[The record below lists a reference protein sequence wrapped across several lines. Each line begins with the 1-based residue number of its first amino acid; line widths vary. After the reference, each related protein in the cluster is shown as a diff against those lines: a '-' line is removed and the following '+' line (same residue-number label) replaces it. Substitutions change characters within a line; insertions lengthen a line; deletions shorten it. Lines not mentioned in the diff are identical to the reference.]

1 MLQRKAP
8 LRSKTQMKTK
18 SPLKAKTQMKRGVMQ
33 STGKVQKTSTLKSKR
48 PKTSKIRQS
57 AKGQPCLVRVPGVC
71 NGNSETT
78 VLAHLN
84 GGGVGDK
91 AGDHEAAYAC
101 SACHEWLD
109 GGYVQDC
116 HARDTRDLW
125 HLQGVIRTQRVLID
139 IGLLEVKGA
148 AA

>member
-8 LRSKTQMKTK
+8 LRSNSQLKRSPIK
-18 SPLKAKTQMKRGVMQ
+18 SKAPIKRG
-33 STGKVQKTSTLKSKR
+33 TSKPKSQ
-48 PKTSKIRQS
+48 PVKTSKIRKS
-57 AKGQPCLVRVPGVC
+57 AKGQPCLVRVPGIC

-84 GGGVGDK
+84 GAGLGAK
-91 AGDHEAAYAC
+91 AGDHEGAYCC
-101 SACHEWLD
+101 SSCHGWLD
-109 GGYVQDC
+109 GGYAQEGV
-116 HARDTRDLW
+116 ARDTRDLW

-139 IGLLEVKGA
+139 MGLLEVKGA

>member
-18 SPLKAKTQMKRGVMQ
+18 SPLKAKTKMKRGVMQ

-57 AKGQPCLVRVPGVC
+57 ANGQPCMARIPGVC
-71 NGNSETT
+71 NGRTDTT

-84 GGGVGDK
+84 GAGVGAK
-91 AGDHEAAYAC
+91 ASDHEGAYTC
-101 SACHEWLD
+101 FDCHAWLD
-109 GGYVQDC
+109 GGYARQGYT
-116 HARDTRDLW
+116 RDTRDLW
-125 HLQGVIRTQRVLID
+125 HLQAVMRTIRVLIEQGF
-139 IGLLEVKGA
+139 ITIKGA
-148 AA
+148 A